1 MGWEERVWGYTG
13 AGGMVQALAA
23 GYFLWDLGI
32 CVRYF
37 GVFGVGLLAHAVAA
51 LVVFSFGFVSVPSPL
66 TISLEFWVVLVRGA
80 LLEGEEKGGMDGW
93 EKQWAGR

>member
-32 CVRYF
+32 CVKHFR
-37 GVFGVGLLAHAVAA
+37 VFGVGLFAHAVAA
-51 LVVFSFGFVSVPSPL
+51 LVVFSFGFVRPEPLFLSSPS
-66 TISLEFWVVLVRGA
+66 FGQGMRGLSIA
-80 LLEGEEKGGMDGW
+80 EGFKKGKCK
-93 EKQWAGR
+93 E